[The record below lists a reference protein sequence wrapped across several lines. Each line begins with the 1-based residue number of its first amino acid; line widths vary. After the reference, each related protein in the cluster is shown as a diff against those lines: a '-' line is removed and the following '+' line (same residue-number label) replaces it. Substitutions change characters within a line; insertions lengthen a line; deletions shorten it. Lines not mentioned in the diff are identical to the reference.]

1 MCPRA
6 RARNMSVMTTPT
18 QRPMTTAFYVQ
29 AALSFGLS
37 LASVA
42 IGIAWLPVNGWQR
55 AFLALGL
62 VFLVSSSFTL
72 SKCVRDRQELQEVTH
87 RVDQARI
94 DKIITEH
101 DPFGMKT
108 P

>member
-1 MCPRA
+1 MKR
-6 RARNMSVMTTPT
+6 MTTPS
-18 QRPMTTAFYVQ
+18 QRPMTTAFYAQ

-42 IGIAWLPVNGWQR
+42 IAIAWLPVNGWQR

-62 VFLVSSSFTL
+62 IYLVSSTFTL
-72 SKCVRDRQELQEVTH
+72 SKCVRDRQESQEVTH

-94 DKIITEH
+94 DKIISEH

-108 P
+108 S